1 MDKETLKYLSPDNKH
16 TVEFLSAGEIPFG
29 PQYFNI
35 KVDNQ
40 LVADRNFGLGLIWHP
55 DSTTVALQEW
65 LTKDKILG
73 PKTALT
79 LIHLKNGQHA
89 KISIADKGFIK
100 PILFDK
106 GKIIFQ
112 KDYSV
117 DQAKII
123 EFEIL
128 LDNIKNWED
137 INYA

>member
-1 MDKETLKYLSPDNKH
+1 MDKEKLKYLSPDNKH

-35 KVDNQ
+35 QVDNH

-65 LTKDKILG
+65 LTTDKILE

-79 LIHLKNGQHA
+79 LFHLKNKQHA

-100 PILFDK
+100 PILFDN